1 LFPHFFF
8 FTFSQQQ
15 TQKNMSLPS
24 IDGRFV
30 VLLFKAGNENGRRR
44 KRDSRNFLFDF
55 FFFFKNTDLGLL
67 ETADEF

>member
-1 LFPHFFF
+1 
-8 FTFSQQQ
+8 
-15 TQKNMSLPS
+15 MSLPS
-24 IDGRFV
+24 IDERFV

-55 FFFFKNTDLGLL
+55 FFFFKNTDLGFL